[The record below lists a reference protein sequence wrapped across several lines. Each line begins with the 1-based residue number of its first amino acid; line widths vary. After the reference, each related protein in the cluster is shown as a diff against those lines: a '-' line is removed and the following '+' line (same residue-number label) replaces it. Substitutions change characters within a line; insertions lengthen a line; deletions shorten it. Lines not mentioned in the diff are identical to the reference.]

1 MVKSLTL
8 AVVATGCI
16 AAAGFGAY
24 FAVKHQAET
33 TTPATRAAVTDAG
46 PGSATKAVTETEAIV
61 AEQPSA
67 PVEVSHAPEPQA
79 PPAKARPNRKAATS
93 EPRPSPPSRQPANT
107 RDGGSREEA
116 GQLDR
121 RWPTPVPATEAPV
134 PVVPVEAG
142 APAGVGEAVGLAPY
156 EPPAPS
162 YEQLIV
168 SADSVLGLQ
177 LETTVS
183 SETARLED
191 PVEARVTRDVMV
203 GDQVAVPAGTR
214 VLGNVTLVD
223 RGGKMKERARL
234 GVRFHT
240 LVLADATNVP
250 ILTDAVY
257 REGEPPSKESVAKIG
272 GAAVGGAIL
281 GAILGGSKGAV
292 VGGATGAAG
301 GTAVVMAG
309 GRNPATIAA
318 GSPVTVRLISPVTI
332 TVER

>member
-1 MVKSLTL
+1 MVKSVTL
-8 AVVATGCI
+8 ALVATGCI

-24 FAVKHQAET
+24 FAVRHHAET
-33 TTPATRAAVTDAG
+33 TAPAARPEAVDPGAA
-46 PGSATKAVTETEAIV
+46 SAPKAVTETEAIV
-61 AEQPSA
+61 GDESSVPAAA
-67 PVEVSHAPEPQA
+67 PRAPEPQA
-79 PPAKARPNRKAATS
+79 PPVSVKPARKIAAADGRSFPAAT
-93 EPRPSPPSRQPANT
+93 EPAGVRN
-107 RDGGSREEA
+107 GGAHESA

-121 RWPTPVPATEAPV
+121 RWPTPVPETQPAP

-142 APAGVGEAVGLAPY
+142 APNGVGQTIGLAPY

-162 YEQLIV
+162 YEELVV

-203 GDQVAVPAGTR
+203 GGQVAVPSGTK
-214 VLGNVTLVD
+214 VLGTVTLVD
-223 RGGKMKERARL
+223 RGGKVKERSRL
-234 GVRFHT
+234 GIRFHT
-240 LVLADATNVP
+240 LVMADATNVP
-250 ILTDAVY
+250 ILTDTVY

-281 GAILGGSKGAV
+281 GAILGGTKGAV

-309 GRNPATIAA
+309 GRNAATIAA